1 MTVRSTTYSPALDRQ
16 QSRDADMLS
25 SISCFED
32 ERGKMHR
39 GGHQGVC
46 LDMQDH
52 DSLDTSTTPYTF
64 LREPGNMVRYLGS
77 FVVNTIKVL
86 IVMKEEGSERHS
98 YLYILCAIHR

>member
-52 DSLDTSTTPYTF
+52 DSLDTSSTPCRT
-64 LREPGNMVRYLGS
+64 LRGPENIVSYSRN

-86 IVMKEEGSERHS
+86 IAMKEEGSEG
-98 YLYILCAIHR
+98 YLYLCILRAIQW